1 MRGYIRRDSYDI
13 PYRMEKGSGDKVVIV
28 AHGFASSKESP
39 TVEMLAKELPEKG
52 IGVAALDFPA
62 HRGKPGGR
70 RIPHGEKLCQRFGRC
85 GSVYKGGMPRGGDMP
100 ASAPASAL
108 TLR

>member
-62 HRGKPGGR
+62 H
-70 RIPHGEKLCQRFGRC
+70 GESPVDGEFLTVKNCVRDL
-85 GSVYKGGMPRGGDMP
+85 GDME
-100 ASAPASAL
+100 AL
-108 TLR
+108 SLIHI

>member
-39 TVEMLAKELPEKG
+39 TVEMLSL
-52 IGVAALDFPA
+52 I
-62 HRGKPGGR
+62 H
-70 RIPHGEKLCQRFGRC
+70 I
-85 GSVYKGGMPRGGDMP
+85 
-100 ASAPASAL
+100 
-108 TLR
+108 